1 MNRLRVL
8 VVEDRPADAELMAA
22 ELRRAGFAFDWHRV
36 DSERE
41 FLTRLEPLPD
51 IILADFHMPQ
61 FGALRALQIL
71 KDRGLDIPFII
82 VSGSIGEET
91 AVTALHEGA
100 TDYLLKDRLT
110 RLGAAGVR
118 ALEAKQHRDK
128 RRQAEEGLR
137 ESEQRDRGLFEGVP
151 TGLYRSTPSGRLLD
165 CNPAIIRMLGYP
177 DQQNLLP

>member
-8 VVEDRPADAELMAA
+8 VVEDRRADAELMAA
-22 ELRRAGFAFDWHRV
+22 ELRRAGFPFDWHRV

-41 FLTRLEPLPD
+41 FLTRLQPLPD

-91 AVTALHEGA
+91 AVTALHEGT
-100 TDYLLKDRLT
+100 TDYLLKDRLP
-110 RLGAAGVR
+110 RLAAAAAPAVP
-118 ALEAKQHRDK
+118 AQQHPY
-128 RRQAEEGLR
+128 QPPPAEDG
-137 ESEQRDRGLFEGVP
+137 
-151 TGLYRSTPSGRLLD
+151 T
-165 CNPAIIRMLGYP
+165 
-177 DQQNLLP
+177 